1 MAPNTESVHET
12 KKIFKCLICDNTF
25 TQSGSLN
32 RHIKT
37 VHVGKKQFSCEKC
50 DSEFIRKHDL
60 KLHTKTVHEEKKPMH
75 VGKKPSQAV
84 SKYSDSNLDTSDKLI
99 QISSPLTTQ
108 KRKRK
113 NNSKYE
119 DSKMCDSDLPAA
131 KRSKYDRTPVHEE
144 KDNVFVS
151 VASGEQLKS
160 TFKRVKKARFT
171 EMCTNLVEKCGV
183 LEKQVLEQLKTP
195 KVENEGETPIQK
207 KKKTVNKHVKTN
219 ELVIENS
226 EFDASGEQV
235 KFTIKMVKHVKK
247 ASFLGYFNLER
258 KETEHQIIA
267 KKTRKS
273 GRLSNS
279 NYEQFYNQK
288 YNKESL
294 SSENKKKFQCPLCG
308 DKYLRKHFLEAHIRI
323 IHEEKDSTSDPS
335 TIDTEASIVKAD
347 EKNVQ
352 ALFHAKTL
360 NSGRNNEKSFQNTNQ
375 QGKSECLIKKEHCDD
390 HRGVVP
396 GGAMASPVFGR
407 SVNPISTG
415 GGQIMPTI
423 TTGTPGFSDL
433 PTTLDQPEYETYDF
447 IQYETSEGVPFLETY
462 ESVTVEQVM
471 QIIKNEFEIELTS
484 NILKSIEDSVIDSV
498 LKKLSNGPAIVD

>member
-37 VHVGKKQFSCEKC
+37 VHVGKKQFACEKC

-60 KLHTKTVHEEKKPMH
+60 KLHTDTVHEEKKPMH

-99 QISSPLTTQ
+99 QVSPPLTTQ

-119 DSKMCDSDLPAA
+119 DSKICDSDLPAA
-131 KRSKYDRTPVHEE
+131 KRSKYDGTSVQEE

-151 VASGEQLKS
+151 VASNKQLKS
-160 TFKRVKKARFT
+160 TFKRVKKARFS

-195 KVENEGETPIQK
+195 KVENEGGTPIQK
-207 KKKTVNKHVKTN
+207 NGNKHVKTN

-226 EFDASGEQV
+226 EFDASGEQL

-258 KETEHQIIA
+258 QGTEHQIKS

-288 YNKESL
+288 YNKES
-294 SSENKKKFQCPLCG
+294 SPSENKKKLQCPLCG
-308 DKYLRKHFLEAHIRI
+308 DKFLRKHFLEAHIRI
-323 IHEEKDSTSDPS
+323 IHEEKDSTSDSS
-335 TIDTEASIVKAD
+335 TIDTEANEKEDSIVKAD
-347 EKNVQ
+347 EKNEQ
-352 ALFHAKTL
+352 ALVHAKTL
-360 NSGRNNEKSFQNTNQ
+360 NSGGNNEKSFQNTNEQ
-375 QGKSECLIKKEHCDD
+375 EESDCLIKKEHCD
-390 HRGVVP
+390 
-396 GGAMASPVFGR
+396 
-407 SVNPISTG
+407 
-415 GGQIMPTI
+415 
-423 TTGTPGFSDL
+423 
-433 PTTLDQPEYETYDF
+433 DQPEYETYDF

-462 ESVTVEQVM
+462 ESVTVEQLI

-498 LKKLSNGPAIVD
+498 LKKLSNGPATVD